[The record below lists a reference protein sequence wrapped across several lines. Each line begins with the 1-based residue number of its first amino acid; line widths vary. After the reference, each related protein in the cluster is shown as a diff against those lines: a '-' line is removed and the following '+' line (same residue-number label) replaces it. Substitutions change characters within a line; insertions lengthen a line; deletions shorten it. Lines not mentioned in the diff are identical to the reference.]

1 MTLKIRYKNES
12 GAILVLSAICL
23 PILLA
28 VSAFVINIATH
39 NVTKQELQN
48 AADASALRGANHYF
62 DSTQVGSPNFTNASN
77 AAIAAAKANTVNN
90 TILTDAEIQ
99 VSGLYWDFS
108 DSKIYQVQSASNTRS
123 LAIKVVLT
131 KSNVVPF
138 FSGLLGNNVT
148 SIQSTAVAY
157 INSPGK
163 INTGVAALPL
173 VFQDCDYDSNINHSY
188 PNITVKFD
196 SYDDGAFCQGVRWG
210 HNREDT
216 SDELYKISKGTDKQ
230 FEMEISDD
238 VVKGKVK
245 IIQNPL
251 MNNTLFDTIGLKKNQ
266 KVIFPT
272 VNKLSPGSSQKV
284 TGFNCAV
291 ISYVNRDEKTV
302 RFNLSEGCETEEMGG
317 SGPNYGVYKPAK
329 LIQ

>member
-1 MTLKIRYKNES
+1 
-12 GAILVLSAICL
+12 
-23 PILLA
+23 
-28 VSAFVINIATH
+28 
-39 NVTKQELQN
+39 
-48 AADASALRGANHYF
+48 
-62 DSTQVGSPNFTNASN
+62 
-77 AAIAAAKANTVNN
+77 
-90 TILTDAEIQ
+90 
-99 VSGLYWDFS
+99 
-108 DSKIYQVQSASNTRS
+108 
-123 LAIKVVLT
+123 
-131 KSNVVPF
+131 
-138 FSGLLGNNVT
+138 
-148 SIQSTAVAY
+148 
-157 INSPGK
+157 
-163 INTGVAALPL
+163 
-173 VFQDCDYDSNINHSY
+173 
-188 PNITVKFD
+188 
-196 SYDDGAFCQGVRWG
+196 
-210 HNREDT
+210 
-216 SDELYKISKGTDKQ
+216 
-230 FEMEISDD
+230 MEISDD